1 MALLDYRFVDL
12 QLCNRSLWTFGL
24 LMFFGG
30 CQPQIHFRS
39 LHQLGLKLLY
49 ILHGLIL
56 YFFEFLL
63 SRVDCWLIWVP
74 SGINLYVW
82 SLCSSFLAWRRW
94 NIIKWL
100 RISLKVLGLNDLLL
114 VKLDLSGQALT
125 QLDALV
131 DLVVLPT
138 LLVLLEEV
146 LSLYFCLV
154 SLFVEDLPD
163 ASLEKSIYQLI
174 RVVTTVDVEGVQSAG
189 FR

>member
-1 MALLDYRFVDL
+1 MIINQSVSTTSSAESDVYLPLKIAFEVVHWSPDKMALLDYRFVDL

-82 SLCSSFLAWRRW
+82 SLCSSFLA
-94 NIIKWL
+94 
-100 RISLKVLGLNDLLL
+100 
-114 VKLDLSGQALT
+114 
-125 QLDALV
+125 
-131 DLVVLPT
+131 
-138 LLVLLEEV
+138 
-146 LSLYFCLV
+146 
-154 SLFVEDLPD
+154 
-163 ASLEKSIYQLI
+163 
-174 RVVTTVDVEGVQSAG
+174 
-189 FR
+189 